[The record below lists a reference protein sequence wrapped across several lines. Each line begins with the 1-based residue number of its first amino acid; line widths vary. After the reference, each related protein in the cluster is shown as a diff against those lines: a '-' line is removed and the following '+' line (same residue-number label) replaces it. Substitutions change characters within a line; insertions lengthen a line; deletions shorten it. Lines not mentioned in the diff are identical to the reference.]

1 MSYNTIG
8 DNMDKLTNFKEF
20 VKKNPSLIK
29 FVKNNEM
36 TWQKF
41 YELYDLYGEDDSV
54 WSSYKNNNSVEST
67 AATTAGVLGMADI
80 FDWLK
85 NINLDSFQD
94 GISSIQRVISVLQ
107 DLGNKDTNVKP
118 EYTPRPLYKHFED

>member
-1 MSYNTIG
+1 
-8 DNMDKLTNFKEF
+8 MDKLTNFKEF
-20 VKKNPSLIK
+20 VKQNPSFIK
-29 FVKNNEM
+29 HVRNNEM

-41 YELYDLYGEDDSV
+41 YELYDLYGEDSDV
-54 WSSYKNNNSVEST
+54 WSPYRNTETISKVAT
-67 AATTAGVLGMADI
+67 ATTGSIGMTDLFEWMKKI
-80 FDWLK
+80 D
-85 NINLDSFQD
+85 LDSFQD

>member
-1 MSYNTIG
+1 
-8 DNMDKLTNFKEF
+8 MDKLTNFKEF
-20 VKKNPSLIK
+20 VKKNPSFVK
-29 FVKNNEM
+29 YVKNNEM

-54 WSSYKNNNSVEST
+54 WSSYRN
-67 AATTAGVLGMADI
+67 AGVAETVATAETGATGISAI

-85 NINLDSFQD
+85 NIDINSFQD
-94 GISSIQRVISVLQ
+94 GINSVQRVISVLQ
-107 DLGNKDTNVKP
+107 DLGTKDTNVKP